1 MRYVHVGIN
10 VTNLEK
16 SIEFYEKVFGV
27 SPVKVKTDYAKFLLE
42 TPGLN
47 FTLNA
52 RDEVK
57 GNQVNHFG
65 FQVDTAEEIILHK
78 ERLEKEGFFA
88 RDEMD
93 TTCCYAVQDKFW
105 VTDPDGN
112 EWEFFYT
119 KAQSDVHKIEEA
131 PCCKT
136 SNVVEQNS
144 CC

>member
-1 MRYVHVGIN
+1 MKYVHVGIN

-16 SIEFYEKVFGV
+16 SIEFYQKVFGV
-27 SPVKVKTDYAKFLLE
+27 SPVKVKHDYAKFLLE
-42 TPGLN
+42 NPGLN
-47 FTLNA
+47 FTLNV

-65 FQVDTAEEIILHK
+65 FQVETSEEITVHR

-112 EWEFFYT
+112 VWEFFFT
-119 KAQSDVHKIEEA
+119 KADSNIHKIES
-131 PCCKT
+131 T
-136 SNVVEQNS
+136 S
-144 CC
+144 CCVVPNGNTSSSCC

>member
-1 MRYVHVGIN
+1 MKFVHVGIN
-10 VTNLEK
+10 VVNLEK
-16 SIEFYEKVFGV
+16 SIDFYQKVFGV
-27 SPVKVKTDYAKFLLE
+27 KPVKVKTDYAKFLLE

-52 RDEVK
+52 CDEVK

-65 FQVDTAEEIILHK
+65 FQVDGVDEVLNHK

-88 RDEMD
+88 REEMD

-105 VTDPDGN
+105 ITDPDGN
-112 EWEFFYT
+112 EWEFFFT
-119 KAQSDVHKIEEA
+119 KSNSDVQKQNSFS
-131 PCCKT
+131 CCVT
-136 SNVVEQNS
+136 PSENTTNS

>member
-1 MRYVHVGIN
+1 MKYVHVGIN
-10 VTNLEK
+10 VINLEQ
-16 SIEFYEKVFGV
+16 SIEFYQKVFGV
-27 SPVKVKTDYAKFLLE
+27 KPEKVKEDYAKFLLDE
-42 TPGLN
+42 PGLN
-47 FTLNA
+47 FTLNV

-65 FQVDTAEEIILHK
+65 FQVDNAEEVTAHK

-88 RDEMD
+88 REEMD

-119 KAQSDVHKIEEA
+119 KANSDVHKIGSDVGPNEKA
-131 PCCKT
+131 PNT
-136 SNVVEQNS
+136 NS

>member
-47 FTLNA
+47 FTLNV

-57 GNQVNHFG
+57 GNHFG
-65 FQVDTAEEIILHK
+65 FQVDTAEEITLHK
-78 ERLEKEGFFA
+78 ERLEKKVSSRVMRWIRLVA
-88 RDEMD
+88 MQ
-93 TTCCYAVQDKFW
+93 C
-105 VTDPDGN
+105 
-112 EWEFFYT
+112 
-119 KAQSDVHKIEEA
+119 KI
-131 PCCKT
+131 
-136 SNVVEQNS
+136 SFG
-144 CC
+144 

>member
-42 TPGLN
+42 TPRLN
-47 FTLNA
+47 FTLNV

-65 FQVDTAEEIILHK
+65 FKWIQLKKLHYIK
-78 ERLEKEGFFA
+78 K
-88 RDEMD
+88 D
-93 TTCCYAVQDKFW
+93 
-105 VTDPDGN
+105 
-112 EWEFFYT
+112 
-119 KAQSDVHKIEEA
+119 
-131 PCCKT
+131 
-136 SNVVEQNS
+136 
-144 CC
+144 